1 MSDATSLIARN
12 EVVRK
17 VIEFLAA
24 RNYRDLELLT
34 ASIRLTSEQIE
45 SAVRGYGCT
54 VIPLP
59 SDGVG
64 LIDYV
69 AIQDAR
75 PPAWSVYVPL
85 FTQEEGRSDLSVD
98 LTLIETEPSSF
109 AIELND
115 LRVL

>member
-1 MSDATSLIARN
+1 MSDAACLTARN
-12 EVVRK
+12 EAVRK
-17 VIEFLAA
+17 VVILLAA
-24 RNYRDLELLT
+24 KNYRDLELLT

-45 SAVRGYGCT
+45 SAVRGYGRT
-54 VIPLP
+54 IIPLP
-59 SDGVG
+59 SNGVG

-69 AIQDAR
+69 AIQNAR
-75 PPAWSVYVPL
+75 SPAWSVYVPL